1 MTTLLIILI
10 CILLI
15 CIALLPKEKKEN
27 HSDKLW
33 LGDYRVKGLIDNAM
47 LLRMLKKQ
55 NDDAIKMKKQI
66 YDNLKKDITEN
77 KEEARTK
84 INHRK

>member
-1 MTTLLIILI
+1 MTTLLVILI

-27 HSDKLW
+27 HSYKLW
-33 LGDYRVKGLIDNAM
+33 LGDYRIKGLIDYAL

-66 YDNLKKDITEN
+66 YDDLKKDIAEN